1 MWGMIPDI
9 RSLAFRCLLVCSLLF
24 VGCRKAVT
32 ETAKAPAPAAAKSP
46 AGNHASL
53 ETDKGTIEIEF
64 YSAESPKAVENF
76 RLLSE
81 RGYYNGLTFHRLVK
95 GFMIQGGDPSGD
107 GRGGDS
113 AWGGPFPD
121 DIQPTSALY
130 QQGYKRGIV
139 AMANSGPNTN
149 RSQFFIMHQDY
160 RLPPRYVIFGH
171 VIKGIEVV
179 DALMDTPKSM
189 GSDGD
194 MSRPVTP
201 VVIRKITIKP

>member
-1 MWGMIPDI
+1 MAPDI
-9 RSLAFRCLLVCSLLF
+9 RSLTLRWLLACSLVF
-24 VGCRKAVT
+24 AGCQKAAPD
-32 ETAKAPAPAAAKSP
+32 TAKAPPPAAKSP

-121 DIQPTSALY
+121 DIQPASALY

-171 VIKGIEVV
+171 VTKGIEVV
-179 DALMDTPKSM
+179 DVLVDTPKTM
-189 GSDGD
+189 GTDGD